1 MLVFYRF
8 QKAMLEIEGCLTQS
22 PVKTSA
28 GLGGVSA
35 WRSHLLASCLL
46 LLQSYWCSGMAAA
59 SLDPKLYFLPGSKS
73 DVRDRVSPAEPDET
87 FRGGV
92 PAWRSHLL
100 ASCLLLLQ
108 SYWCSG
114 MAEPLPCQLLQAASL
129 DPKLSF
135 STGFKKRR

>member
-1 MLVFYRF
+1 MNAVRGLMRDSGLSGFNGSCFPGSKAMLVFYRF
-8 QKAMLEIEGCLTQS
+8 QKATLEIEGCLAQS

-28 GLGGVSA
+28 GLGGVS
-35 WRSHLLASCLL
+35 
-46 LLQSYWCSGMAAA
+46 
-59 SLDPKLYFLPGSKS
+59 
-73 DVRDRVSPAEPDET
+73 
-87 FRGGV
+87 
-92 PAWRSHLL
+92 AWRSHLL